1 MIFQNSE
8 YREMFRID
16 SNGCHVPEGVSIDEA
31 AAGVI
36 DALDEYIKN
45 MNKTLIDD
53 RNVLLEELERLR
65 EIRLILH
72 DPFSNRDHQV
82 IDMIIDYLMDKRF
95 SK

>member
-1 MIFQNSE
+1 MNNCP
-8 YREMFRID
+8 D
-16 SNGCHVPEGVSIDEA
+16 SDDERKYYY
-31 AAGVI
+31 V
-36 DALDEYIKN
+36 DK
-45 MNKTLIDD
+45 
-53 RNVLLEELERLR
+53 ELERLR